1 MSLRTTPAPAARTE
15 VLDIPVRV
23 PATRTPYWHTDS
35 PLLAVTHVDPQ
46 YARLRELFPEG
57 WVHLAQAKSLIDG
70 VAALEVPEV
79 VPAAVHLRRVAP
91 LLTAAAHEL
100 IQFAETEQ
108 VGAAAPAA
116 EQARTAADRLLHYA
130 HTQVWKEII
139 LSEPVP
145 GTPWLYCGPLNTW
158 AMNTVNLPIGMLVV
172 TPNASL
178 QQEIEAVNVL
188 LPGIQPVIG
197 GVLGGAAKSIQPEHP
212 TMQIVDLLLA
222 GGESRVGHKNFA
234 HFFPLEAP
242 HSRVEGPEFTVVF
255 ANVHADRLERCSL
268 NLLDRYQEAG
278 EATDLQE
285 TLRASLRWFRCHD
298 LAHFWRRTAVEGNGS
313 PAPGLTPFEAMTLE
327 ETYADVLGLV
337 SAASFFPGT
346 SLGQAYLAELLR
358 YLSRRHHHFADS
370 GAAMLTAGWL
380 VAKGVSLQNR
390 DDHWLDKAL
399 PLLEELAVC
408 LHRALW
414 EADSTDLDELR
425 DALAIGTRYR
435 DGLAELYQTIPT
447 DLEYT
452 FG

>member
-1 MSLRTTPAPAARTE
+1 MPLTATSEAEARTE

-23 PATRTPYWHTDS
+23 PTTRTPYWHTDS

-46 YARLRELFPEG
+46 YGQLREQFAAG
-57 WVHLAQAKSLIDG
+57 WAHLVQAKTLIDA
-70 VAALEVPEV
+70 VAALEAPEAV
-79 VPAAVHLRRVAP
+79 AADVHLRRVAP

-100 IQFAETEQ
+100 TQFAEAEQ
-108 VGAAAPAA
+108 DGAAAGAVAQARCAA
-116 EQARTAADRLLHYA
+116 ERLLHYA
-130 HTQVWKEII
+130 HTQVWKDVT
-139 LSEPVP
+139 LSEPRP

-158 AMNTVNLPIGMLVV
+158 AMNAVHLPLGFLVV
-172 TPNASL
+172 LPNASL
-178 QQEIEAVNVL
+178 QREIDTVNEL
-188 LPGIQPVIG
+188 LPGIQPRIG
-197 GVLGGAAKSIQPEHP
+197 ELLGGTAKSIQAEHP
-212 TMQIVDLLLA
+212 TMQVVDLLLA

-242 HSRVEGPEFTVVF
+242 HSRVEGPEFTIVF
-255 ANVHADRLERCSL
+255 ANVHAERMERCSIA
-268 NLLDRYQEAG
+268 LLDSYQEAG
-278 EATDLQE
+278 DATELDA

-298 LAHFWRRTAVEGNGS
+298 LAHFWRRGNVQGAGN

-327 ETYADVLGLV
+327 EAYADVLGVV
-337 SAASFFPGT
+337 SAATFFPSA

-370 GAAMLTAGWL
+370 GAAILTAGWL
-380 VAKGVSLQNR
+380 VAGGLSLQSR

-399 PLLEELAVC
+399 PMLEELGLC

-414 EADSTDLDELR
+414 EADPSDLDELR
-425 DALAIGTRYR
+425 SALAAGVRYR
-435 DGLAELYQTIPT
+435 DGLDNLYRTIPT